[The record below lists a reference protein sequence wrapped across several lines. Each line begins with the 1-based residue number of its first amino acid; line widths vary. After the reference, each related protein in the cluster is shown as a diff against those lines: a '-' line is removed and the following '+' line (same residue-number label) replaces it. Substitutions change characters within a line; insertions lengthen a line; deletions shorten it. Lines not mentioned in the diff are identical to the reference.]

1 MSAALGRLKSVAIAT
16 AMAFMASGAVAGP
29 QSLQW
34 SALRP
39 ADQSNADL
47 PLPGMASS
55 RAQGETMVWRNDAE
69 TIALTGF
76 ILPIDQDR
84 DLVYEFMLVPWAGA
98 CSHSA
103 PPPPNQL
110 VRVVPNEPF
119 RISKVY
125 EVVTITGALK
135 PGMEKT
141 QLFIMDGVRVL
152 DYGYSMS
159 GARVSTGTGVVD
171 PDLRSV
177 SPFGILS
184 RG

>member
-1 MSAALGRLKSVAIAT
+1 MVRLGLLKSAVAAMMLICWASAAG
-16 AMAFMASGAVAGP
+16 AGP
-29 QSLQW
+29 QSIQW

-39 ADQSNADL
+39 ADQSNTSV

-55 RAQGETMVWRNDAE
+55 RVQGEILTWRDDAQ

-76 ILPIDQDR
+76 MLPVDQDG

-110 VRVVPNEPF
+110 VRVVSDEPF

-125 EVVTITGALK
+125 EVVTVTGALR
-135 PGMEKT
+135 PGIDRA
-141 QLFIMDGVRVL
+141 QLFIMDGVTVL

-159 GARVSTGTGVVD
+159 QAKVVKGAGATD

-177 SPFGILS
+177 SPLGILP